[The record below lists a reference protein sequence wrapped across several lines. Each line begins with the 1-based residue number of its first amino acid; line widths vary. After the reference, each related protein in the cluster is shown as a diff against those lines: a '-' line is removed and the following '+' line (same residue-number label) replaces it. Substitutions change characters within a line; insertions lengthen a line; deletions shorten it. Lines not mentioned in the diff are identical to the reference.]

1 MSTQE
6 YLERARQAGLL
17 DEVLGH
23 RYVADQY
30 DDPIS
35 ARRQILVEYCDPG
48 LPRDA
53 EALGALRDRL
63 RERHR
68 EAEAV
73 LLRVPD
79 GVPLPGPW
87 RPRFT
92 YVRHDRRTDSAPTP
106 ADPAVRVR
114 AARTDDDA
122 LVHGWLVQAFRN
134 AYPGREVDSLHAGI
148 ADIMANRGRSSF
160 IAEVAGEPVGHGTVL
175 TDERDEVTD
184 EAFAE
189 LVDILIDDPEHR
201 RAATSALVAA
211 IADATRERRLCGHVV
226 HPHEPSAA
234 RQADT
239 VLGALLRTGW
249 SVDHAFWESTW

>member
-6 YLERARQAGLL
+6 YLERARSAGLV

-30 DDPIS
+30 DDPFS

-48 LPRDA
+48 LPGDP

-63 RERHR
+63 RERHAT
-68 EAEAV
+68 AESV
-73 LLRVPD
+73 LLRVAG
-79 GVPLPGPW
+79 GVPLPAPW

-92 YVRHDRRTDSAPTP
+92 YVRHDRAADHAPE
-106 ADPAVRVR
+106 AAGRAVSVR
-114 AARTDDDA
+114 AAGPTDDA
-122 LVHGWLVQAFRN
+122 RVHGWLVQAFRN
-134 AYPGREVDSLHAGI
+134 AYPGRQVDALHTGI
-148 ADIMANRGRSSF
+148 ADIMANRGRLSF

-175 TDERDEVTD
+175 TDERDEVTG

-211 IADATRERRLCGHVV
+211 VADATRGRRLCGHVV
-226 HPHEPSAA
+226 HPHEPAAA
-234 RQADT
+234 RQADAVVRT
-239 VLGALLRTGW
+239 LLRTGW